1 MCVDNKTMK
10 AEKRELKGEEEDFD
24 MTHISERSSS
34 YQIRIYLWTKVKK
47 KIVYGQKTIYHNK
60 IRYGKEGSP

>member
-24 MTHISERSSS
+24 MTHISE
-34 YQIRIYLWTKVKK
+34 
-47 KIVYGQKTIYHNK
+47 GFFYHV
-60 IRYGKEGSP
+60 EQ

>member
-24 MTHISERSSS
+24 MTHISDFFLHLRPKIDS
-34 YQIRIYLWTKVKK
+34 YLI
-47 KIVYGQKTIYHNK
+47 
-60 IRYGKEGSP
+60 